1 MLPLVLSDLS
11 PVTQPLKQRL
21 KSVPPLTNSISS
33 SRMSFA
39 GTISLK
45 FYLVSIVFDFNV
57 ILTDSRLSPFVFLT
71 MQNYDF
77 VQTSILHFW
86 VIDGD

>member
-45 FYLVSIVFDFNV
+45 FNLVSIVFNFNV